1 MPTIRLGQ
9 FTLRPYRKGDEHS
22 LVENINNVKIAR
34 ATLTIPHPYKMEDA
48 LSWIDQ
54 NLKAGRKRKKTEV
67 ILAIDKDGQ
76 VIGGIGLEKI
86 DGHQAEIGY
95 WLGEKYWGRGIVT
108 SAVEALTGYA
118 FTDLRLR
125 RVYACVFPPNKAS
138 ARVLEKAGYRFEGR
152 SRRHVVKDGRRRD
165 CLLFVKESP
174 SGN

>member
-9 FTLRPYRKGDEHS
+9 FTLRPFRKGDEHS

-54 NLKAGRKRKKTEV
+54 NLKARRKRKKTEV

-86 DGHQAEIGY
+86 DGHEAEIGY
-95 WLGEKYWGRGIVT
+95 WLGERYWGQGAMTAAVKAVT
-108 SAVEALTGYA
+108 AYG
-118 FTDLRLR
+118 FT
-125 RVYACVFPPNKAS
+125 A
-138 ARVLEKAGYRFEGR
+138 
-152 SRRHVVKDGRRRD
+152 
-165 CLLFVKESP
+165 
-174 SGN
+174 